1 MSGWSNSIKSA
12 PNVRTSVGQR
22 PRNRSFPWCRRPNG
36 FSDNPKWRAVKA
48 RSGLNLCTVL
58 AFVNRLEELGNDA
71 ANRGDIR
78 GSVAGFKT
86 EDFAAAL
93 DITPEEASR
102 LFAALEHPDIGWLA
116 DGMIADFIDRNP
128 DIEDPTS
135 GERKRRE
142 RTRAKIMRRLGEL
155 ARLGQ
160 IISGERAEIEN
171 NLLGLD
177 HRQLVELLMDL
188 EARSVRPTVTRD
200 VRMSQRDS
208 VTPLAN
214 PIAIPPSVKTEAPN
228 VTRDNVTVTPDQ
240 NRVFIETPIAST
252 HTANVVQ
259 PNGLAGEGREIAAVS
274 ERDPANWLK
283 HDDLQLIMDRMA
295 EPRERAMAR
304 LSNWSGQVGDCAVL
318 ANILQGAENRAGPAF
333 HMEVSDQIRRL
344 AH

>member
-1 MSGWSNSIKSA
+1 MSGWPNSFKSA
-12 PNVRTSVGQR
+12 PNVRTIVGQR
-22 PRNRSFPWCRRPNG
+22 PRNRLFTWCRRPNG
-36 FSDNPKWRAVKA
+36 FSDNPKWRAVAA

-93 DITPEEASR
+93 DITAENANR
-102 LFAALEHPDIGWLA
+102 LFATLEHPDIGWLA

-128 DIEDPTS
+128 DVEDPTS

-142 RTRAKIMRRLGEL
+142 RARTRIMRRLGEL

-160 IISGERAEIEN
+160 IISGERAEIES

-177 HRQLVELLMDL
+177 HRQLVELLVDL
-188 EARSVRPTVTRD
+188 EARFARPTVTRD
-200 VRMSQRDS
+200 ARMSQRDS

-214 PIAIPPSVKTEAPN
+214 PIAIPSSDKAEAPN

-240 NRVFIETPIAST
+240 NRVFTETPIASSP
-252 HTANVVQ
+252 ANAVQ
-259 PNGLAGEGREIAAVS
+259 PNGLAGEAREIAPIS
-274 ERDPANWLK
+274 GDCANWLK
-283 HDDLQLIMDRMA
+283 KDGLQLIMDRMA
-295 EPRERAMAR
+295 EPREQAMAR
-304 LSNWSGQVGDCAVL
+304 LSKWSGQVGDYAAL

-333 HMEVSDQIRRL
+333 HMEVTDQIRRL

>member
-1 MSGWSNSIKSA
+1 
-12 PNVRTSVGQR
+12 
-22 PRNRSFPWCRRPNG
+22 
-36 FSDNPKWRAVKA
+36 
-48 RSGLNLCTVL
+48 VL
-58 AFVNRLEELGNDA
+58 AFVNRLEELGNDS

-160 IISGERAEIEN
+160 IVSGERAEIEN

-200 VRMSQRDS
+200 ARMSQRDS
-208 VTPLAN
+208 VTPSAN
-214 PIAIPPSVKTEAPN
+214 PITMPPSVATDANN
-228 VTRDNVTVTPDQ
+228 VTRDNVTVTRDQ
-240 NRVFIETPIAST
+240 NRDYRQAQSAPALTSASVEP
-252 HTANVVQ
+252 AGSAVEGKKV
-259 PNGLAGEGREIAAVS
+259 LAIPEP
-274 ERDPANWLK
+274 DPSTWLK
-283 HDDLQLIMDRMA
+283 QEGPKLIMDRMGV
-295 EPRERAMAR
+295 PYERAMAR
-304 LSNWSGQVGDCAVL
+304 LSGWSEQVRDHAIL
-318 ANILQGAENRAGPAF
+318 AGILQRAQDRSGPGF
-333 HMEVSDQIRRL
+333 HMEVTDQIRRRL

>member
-1 MSGWSNSIKSA
+1 MSGWPNSIKSA

-48 RSGLNLCTVL
+48 RSGLDLCTVL

-93 DITPEEASR
+93 DITPEDANR
-102 LFAALEHPDIGWLA
+102 LFAALEHPDIGWVA

-142 RTRAKIMRRLGEL
+142 RTRAKILRRLGEL
-155 ARLGQ
+155 ATLGQ
-160 IISGERAEIEN
+160 IISGERAEIES
-171 NLLGLD
+171 NLLRLD

-188 EARSVRPTVTRD
+188 EARSVRQTVTRD
-200 VRMSQRDS
+200 ARMSHRDS
-208 VTPLAN
+208 AAPPAN
-214 PIAIPPSVKTEAPN
+214 PIAIPPSVKTETAN

-240 NRVFIETPIAST
+240 NRVFKETPIAST
-252 HTANVVQ
+252 STADVVG
-259 PNGLAGEGREIAAVS
+259 PNGLAREARKIAAVS
-274 ERDPANWLK
+274 ERDPANWLRQ
-283 HDDLQLIMDRMA
+283 DGLQLIMDRMA